1 MKLRRKTVICREG
14 WYYLLVL
21 AFIITGSI
29 LREVNLLLVMAGMMF
44 FPFVFNWR
52 AVVVGLRTVNFTRR
66 LPRQVVAGDLLV
78 VDLVV
83 EKRPSRFSLRRPS
96 SWGLVASDCIRRESN
111 DRRRD
116 KPLRPRL
123 IFWRVP
129 VGQRLRDSYR
139 VRLNRRGRYEF
150 GPLTVSTR
158 FPLGLVRRTM
168 VVDDQDTIVVLPR
181 LGRLTKQWTNVF
193 REAHIGTRS
202 HQKKVGVLE
211 GDFHSLRDWRPDDGQ
226 RWIHWRTTARRGS
239 PVVRQFER
247 QQNQNLLLLVDLWRP
262 KKANAADEEAVELA
276 ASFAATVI
284 TDVCRRGNSYLHLG
298 IAGSE
303 IVSREGPASVG
314 LLSEQLEMLAA
325 AQADSTDRLPELLS
339 RTLNTLRPEMSVVII
354 SPRHLDTSDTEQFA
368 ELWADPG
375 RRASIGHI
383 VTINSGSEEIDQF
396 FQLD

>member
-354 SPRHLDTSDTEQFA
+354 SPRHLDTSDAEQFA

>member
-66 LPRQVVAGDLLV
+66 LPRQVVSGDLLV

-181 LGRLTKQWTNVF
+181 LGRLTKQWM
-193 REAHIGTRS
+193 
-202 HQKKVGVLE
+202 KKE
-211 GDFHSLRDWRPDDGQ
+211 
-226 RWIHWRTTARRGS
+226 
-239 PVVRQFER
+239 
-247 QQNQNLLLLVDLWRP
+247 
-262 KKANAADEEAVELA
+262 
-276 ASFAATVI
+276 
-284 TDVCRRGNSYLHLG
+284 
-298 IAGSE
+298 
-303 IVSREGPASVG
+303 
-314 LLSEQLEMLAA
+314 
-325 AQADSTDRLPELLS
+325 
-339 RTLNTLRPEMSVVII
+339 
-354 SPRHLDTSDTEQFA
+354 
-368 ELWADPG
+368 
-375 RRASIGHI
+375 
-383 VTINSGSEEIDQF
+383 
-396 FQLD
+396 